1 MDGAAPSG
9 FSLYGPFGLWPFW
22 RGSLV
27 VAAAARVWMSCTLQP
42 DPSCSA
48 LSSACECNPCQT
60 AARVP
65 LTLALRAGVQS
76 NHTLCT
82 GYWAFVELDTAT
94 IPREQLYTEADAPTL
109 SPHGRIFAGH
119 PLTDANATSALP
131 HALTLTLDTEYSAAA
146 RRYTSVDVFF
156 STASRPFAW
165 DQTFRPNYP
174 LSVFPAMSPIYSNLD
189 RRKQQKQRK
198 TSLKRAKSTK
208 HHKKQRKKENGSLPL
223 SPPVALSLLLPHFFF
238 YNRPNLLCPCNG
250 VFFVC
255 FLSQL
260 DVHMGK

>member
-1 MDGAAPSG
+1 
-9 FSLYGPFGLWPFW
+9 
-22 RGSLV
+22 
-27 VAAAARVWMSCTLQP
+27 MSCTLQP

-48 LSSACECNPCQT
+48 LSPACECNPCQT

-94 IPREQLYTEADAPTL
+94 IPSEQLYTEADAPTL

-119 PLTDANATSALP
+119 PLTDANATSTLP

-165 DQTFRPNYP
+165 DQTFRQNYP
-174 LSVFPAMSPIYSNLD
+174 LSVFPASSPIYSNLD
-189 RRKQQKQRK
+189 RRKQQKTEQRK
-198 TSLKRAKSTK
+198 HPKRERKNTKHHKKHRKRQNYPLSVFPASSPIYSNLDRRKQQKTEQRKHPKRERKNTK
-208 HHKKQRKKENGSLPL
+208 HHKKQRNKENGSLPL
-223 SPPVALSLLLPHFFF
+223 SPPPRTVSSPHKKKII
-238 YNRPNLLCPCNG
+238 NINKR
-250 VFFVC
+250 
-255 FLSQL
+255 
-260 DVHMGK
+260 

>member
-1 MDGAAPSG
+1 
-9 FSLYGPFGLWPFW
+9 
-22 RGSLV
+22 
-27 VAAAARVWMSCTLQP
+27 MSCTLQP

-48 LSSACECNPCQT
+48 LSPACECNPCQT

-94 IPREQLYTEADAPTL
+94 IPREQLYAEADAPTL

-119 PLTDANATSALP
+119 PLTDANATSTLP

-165 DQTFRPNYP
+165 DQTFRQNYP
-174 LSVFPAMSPIYSNLD
+174 LSVFPASSPIYSNLD
-189 RRKQQKQRK
+189 RRKQKQKRK
-198 TSLKRAKSTK
+198 KHPSKEKNSTK

-223 SPPVALSLLLPHFFF
+223 SPTPRTVSSPHTHTKNVDKPPQSSLPMQRRFFQFFKFFF
-238 YNRPNLLCPCNG
+238 SSCS
-250 VFFVC
+250 
-255 FLSQL
+255 LSQL